1 MNKPNI
7 GFCGLGLMG
16 AGMAGRLLK
25 AGYPLSVYNR
35 TADRA
40 AELVQGG
47 ATLAATPAQA
57 AMNSRIVISMVAD
70 DAASRDIWLGAKG
83 ALSTATA
90 GTLLME
96 CSTVSP
102 AWIKELSAAAAQ
114 RNCPLLDA
122 PVTGSKNQ
130 AAAGEL
136 SFLVGGDTHSL
147 SVARPLLEIMGRQ
160 ITHLGDVG
168 SGALMKLINNF
179 VCGVQAASLAEAIA
193 LIERTGLD
201 RDKAVAVLTN
211 GAPGSPLFKAIS
223 ARMIAADYTP
233 NFKLEL
239 MAKDLRYA
247 RHEGEA
253 VSLDLKT
260 ASAAL
265 GIFDKAIAAGEAE
278 NDFSAIIEQLRK
290 H

>member
-1 MNKPNI
+1 
-7 GFCGLGLMG
+7 
-16 AGMAGRLLK
+16 
-25 AGYPLSVYNR
+25 
-35 TADRA
+35 
-40 AELVQGG
+40 
-47 ATLAATPAQA
+47 
-57 AMNSRIVISMVAD
+57 
-70 DAASRDIWLGAKG
+70 
-83 ALSTATA
+83 
-90 GTLLME
+90 
-96 CSTVSP
+96 
-102 AWIKELSAAAAQ
+102 
-114 RNCPLLDA
+114 
-122 PVTGSKNQ
+122 
-130 AAAGEL
+130 
-136 SFLVGGDTHSL
+136 
-147 SVARPLLEIMGRQ
+147 
-160 ITHLGDVG
+160 
-168 SGALMKLINNF
+168 MKLINNF

-201 RDKAVAVLTN
+201 RDKAIAVLTN

-278 NDFSAIIEQLRK
+278 KDFSAIIEQLRK